1 MWATPGERK
10 GPARGTKP
18 PPNHSL
24 LQADRSGVG
33 DATLALQSAIDFA
46 RHNYLSLWLPV
57 GEYRVTRRPAQ
68 PPDCAPE
75 RLRTRDFTACVCV
88 CAILIESRQAP

>member
-1 MWATPGERK
+1 M
-10 GPARGTKP
+10 
-18 PPNHSL
+18 
-24 LQADRSGVG
+24 G

-75 RLRTRDFTACVCV
+75 ISPHVCV